1 MSPLFYAM
9 GFHLMKEI
17 INMKTFGNI
26 LWAIFVGWWLAFS
39 YFIAGILLCI
49 TILFIPIGLQFFKF
63 ARLALWPFGY
73 EPQFTSVTGFKMFLN
88 ILWAIFFGWESA
100 LSMYIMG
107 AVLCVTI
114 LFIPCGL
121 QMFKFGRLML
131 LPLGTTIEKM

>member
-1 MSPLFYAM
+1 
-9 GFHLMKEI
+9 
-17 INMKTFGNI
+17 MKTFGNI
-26 LWAIFVGWWLAFS
+26 LWAIFVGWWLALS
-39 YFIAGILLCI
+39 YFITGVLLCI
-49 TILFIPIGLQFFKF
+49 TLLFIPIGLQFFKF

-73 EPQFTSVTGFKMFLN
+73 EPKVTSESGFKMVLN
-88 ILWAIFFGWESA
+88 ILWAIFFGWEAA
-100 LSMYIMG
+100 LSMYVLG

>member
-1 MSPLFYAM
+1 
-9 GFHLMKEI
+9 
-17 INMKTFGNI
+17 MKTFGNI
-26 LWAIFVGWWLAFS
+26 LWAIFVGWWLALS
-39 YFIAGILLCI
+39 YFITGVFALHYSSIYSHWA
-49 TILFIPIGLQFFKF
+49 PIFKF

-73 EPQFTSVTGFKMFLN
+73 EPKVTSESGFKMVLN
-88 ILWAIFFGWESA
+88 ILWAIFFGWEAA
-100 LSMYIMG
+100 LSMYILG